1 MNIIYNFDD
10 LKLLLSDKSNEG
22 AYYLLYDE
30 DYFEEIEK
38 GTVINREV
46 YTIAKR
52 IMKPLNIIKYITF
65 NVKDTY
71 TTKQI
76 YDLVKILRKN
86 TVIIATIFNPKT
98 KEVCLL
104 FISNKDDSLL
114 EYHIKIFL
122 ELEDI

>member
-1 MNIIYNFDD
+1 
-10 LKLLLSDKSNEG
+10 
-22 AYYLLYDE
+22 
-30 DYFEEIEK
+30 
-38 GTVINREV
+38 
-46 YTIAKR
+46 
-52 IMKPLNIIKYITF
+52 MKPLNIIKYITF

>member
-86 TVIIATIFNPKT
+86 TVIIARIFNPKT

>member
-104 FISNKDDSLL
+104 FISNKDDSLDR
-114 EYHIKIFL
+114 KSVV
-122 ELEDI
+122 